1 MHNMLESNMD
11 HIFNNRAISEEVRRE
26 FELYQP
32 NNASERTFKNRPGNS
47 RTRHSHPLTVFQYRI
62 FSIISMP

>member
-26 FELYQP
+26 LETLSAQ
-32 NNASERTFKNRPGNS
+32 
-47 RTRHSHPLTVFQYRI
+47 QRI
-62 FSIISMP
+62 